1 MDRNIKYEIVCTE
14 NCLDVGLM
22 IGSCNGIPTC
32 ILARPYEGE
41 EREYGIG
48 HYSLWYRTGKFMTRS
63 EWNKTAGALTTA
75 QIVSY
80 YRLKNKVK
88 FEEKPKTNADRIR
101 SMTDEEL
108 AELLGTRFDVASVC
122 ENLEDGCWYKCKT
135 HECDYDE
142 TKLIIKWLKSEVGCE

>member
-1 MDRNIKYEIVCTE
+1 MAKCK
-14 NCLDVGLM
+14 NCKKCL
-22 IGSCNGIPTC
+22 IGEDIFIHG
-32 ILARPYEGE
+32 ARVYPFCGVDGE
-41 EREYGIG
+41 EVENLDEDKECID
-48 HYSLWYRTGKFMTRS
+48 
-63 EWNKTAGALTTA
+63 
-75 QIVSY
+75 
-80 YRLKNKVK
+80 
-88 FEEKPKTNADRIR
+88 FECMTNADRIR